1 MMFTFPAV
9 PQFSAAYTDHG
20 IMIPNSCSI
29 SSDFP
34 GPPPSDNPI
43 RRNNVSH
50 SHSKI
55 SMNMKKNDLS
65 VFDDLLSFQKSC
77 EKKES
82 GQSNF
87 VNKTK
92 VDFIFKKIA
101 NGNDPFADL
110 LK

>member
-1 MMFTFPAV
+1 
-9 PQFSAAYTDHG
+9 
-20 IMIPNSCSI
+20 
-29 SSDFP
+29 
-34 GPPPSDNPI
+34 
-43 RRNNVSH
+43 
-50 SHSKI
+50 
-55 SMNMKKNDLS
+55 MNMKKNDLS